1 MSQQGYPGPR
11 KTASKRQLGNKK
23 KEEWR
28 GGWREGEEEEMRR
41 EEDSGYACA
50 LNLSLTQNLNKLSCA
65 FCPAS
70 NSELLI
76 CKLITMMELPH
87 PI

>member
-1 MSQQGYPGPR
+1 
-11 KTASKRQLGNKK
+11 
-23 KEEWR
+23 
-28 GGWREGEEEEMRR
+28 MRR
-41 EEDSGYACA
+41 EEDNGYTCA